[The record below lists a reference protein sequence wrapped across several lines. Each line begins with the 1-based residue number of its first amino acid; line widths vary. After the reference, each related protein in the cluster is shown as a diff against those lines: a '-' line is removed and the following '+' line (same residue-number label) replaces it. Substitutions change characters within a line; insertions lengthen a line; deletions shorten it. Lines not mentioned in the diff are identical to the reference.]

1 MSATPMRDDVLIST
15 LIRQPVVNEAGEK
28 IGDVDDLIVDKQG
41 HVSAALVEVGSFIGA
56 EEKLVAVPFSSLS
69 IGFMATGRPRI
80 VAKLSRPYLAEAPAF
95 KASGPSSLDH
105 WKDTAAALR
114 AKAAEKA
121 SELRH
126 RAADAVSK
134 VAEIAVDK
142 VSDFGHKATDTASE
156 VRKRIGDSGP
166 HLIQRAAEKVSE
178 VGHKI
183 ADKTSNLIQKTS
195 ETASEVGQQVAE
207 KSAEL
212 TRKAARRGEDLGQ
225 PTSDITGEFKKRA
238 AANDVH

>member
-1 MSATPMRDDVLIST
+1 MSAAPMRDDVLVST
-15 LIRQPVVNEAGEK
+15 LIRQPVVNKAGEK

-56 EEKLVAVPFSSLS
+56 QEKLVAVPFSSLS
-69 IGFMATGRPRI
+69 IGFLAAGRPRI
-80 VAKLSRPYLAEAPAF
+80 VAELSRPYLAEAPAF
-95 KASGPSSLDH
+95 KASGPSSLYH
-105 WKDTAAALR
+105 LKDTVAALR

-121 SELRH
+121 SELRY
-126 RAADAVSK
+126 RAADAVSN

-142 VSDFGHKATDTASE
+142 ASDLGHKATGTASG
-156 VRKRIGDSGP
+156 VRKRIADSGP
-166 HLIQRAAEKVSE
+166 ELIQRAAEKVSE

-195 ETASEVGQQVAE
+195 ETASEVGQKIAE
-207 KSAEL
+207 KSVEL
-212 TRKAARRGEDLGQ
+212 TRKAARPEEDLE
-225 PTSDITGEFKKRA
+225 PSTANNTGEFKKRA

>member
-156 VRKRIGDSGP
+156 VKKRIGDSGP

>member
-69 IGFMATGRPRI
+69 IGFVATGRPRI
-80 VAKLSRPYLAEAPAF
+80 VAELSRPYLAEAPAF

-105 WKDTAAALR
+105 LKDTAAALR

-134 VAEIAVDK
+134 VAGIAVDK
-142 VSDFGHKATDTASE
+142 VSDFGHKATDTASD

-212 TRKAARRGEDLGQ
+212 TRKAAMRGEDLGQ

>member
-69 IGFMATGRPRI
+69 IGFVATGRPRI
-80 VAKLSRPYLAEAPAF
+80 VAELSRPYLAEAPAF

-105 WKDTAAALR
+105 LKDTAAALR
-114 AKAAEKA
+114 ATAAEKA

-126 RAADAVSK
+126 RAADTVSK
-134 VAEIAVDK
+134 VAGIAIDK
-142 VSDFGHKATDTASE
+142 ASDLGHKATDTAAG
-156 VRKRIGDSGP
+156 VRKRIADSGP
-166 HLIQRAAEKVSE
+166 ELIQRATEKVS
-178 VGHKI
+178 VVSHKI
-183 ADKTSNLIQKTS
+183 ADRTSNLIQKAS
-195 ETASEVGQQVAE
+195 ETASEVGQKIAE
-207 KSAEL
+207 RSVEL
-212 TRKAARRGEDLGQ
+212 TRKAGRPEEDLE
-225 PTSDITGEFKKRA
+225 PSTSSNTGEFKNRG